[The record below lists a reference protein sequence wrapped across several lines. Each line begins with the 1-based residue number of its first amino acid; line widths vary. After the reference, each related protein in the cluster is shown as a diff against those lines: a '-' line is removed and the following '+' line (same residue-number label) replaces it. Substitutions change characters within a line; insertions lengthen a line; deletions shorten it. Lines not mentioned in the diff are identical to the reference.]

1 MDSPR
6 VETQFY
12 DLPEP
17 LPLKY
22 GGELPGVRV
31 AYETYGQLNES
42 KSNAILLFHAL
53 TGSQHAHGYNPEVP
67 GTGTLWREENHLG
80 WWDAQIGP
88 GKALDTDKFCI
99 ICANLLGSCYGTTG
113 PTTPNVHTGKPW
125 AGLFP
130 RVAATDQ
137 AIMHARL
144 LDHLG
149 VKKLHAIVGPSIGG
163 LMGLTFASLYPERV
177 GKVVSIGSG
186 YKCSMMNRLQLF
198 EQILSIENDPRFKG
212 GFYDPGDPPSHGLA
226 LARIIG
232 HKSFVCLDA
241 LENRARQEV
250 AGGSPLLSWYS
261 LQSSSE
267 SYMLHQ
273 GTKFA
278 LRFDA
283 NSYLRIADLWAHY
296 NAPHELGCSSMQELM
311 KGARAAGQKWLIF
324 AINSDLCFLPTEQLD
339 FARQLAT
346 AGLDVEMVTVNSEKG
361 HDSFLLEPELY
372 DPALKPFLE
381 LEDA

>member
-1 MDSPR
+1 MEVPR
-6 VETQFY
+6 VETLFY

-22 GGELPGVRV
+22 GGELPDVRV
-31 AYETYGQLNES
+31 AYEQYGELNGD

-53 TGSQHAHGYNPEVP
+53 TGSQHAYGYNPAVP

-88 GKALDTDKFCI
+88 GKSLDTEKFCI

-113 PTTPNVHTGKPW
+113 PTTINKSTGKPW
-125 AGLFP
+125 AGFFP
-130 RVAATDQ
+130 RVSATDQ
-137 AIMHARL
+137 AVMHARL
-144 LDHLG
+144 LDYLG
-149 VKKLHAIVGPSIGG
+149 IRKLRAIVGPSIGG
-163 LMGLTFASLYPERV
+163 LIGLTFASLFPERV
-177 GKVVSIGSG
+177 DRVVSIGSG
-186 YKCSMMNRLQLF
+186 YKSSMMNRLQLF
-198 EQILSIENDPRFKG
+198 EQILSIENDPNFKA
-212 GFYDPGDPPSHGLA
+212 GFYTPDAPPSHGLA

-241 LENRARQEV
+241 LENRARREV
-250 AGGSPLLSWYS
+250 SQPGSMLSWYS

-278 LRFDA
+278 QRFDA
-283 NSYLRIADLWAHY
+283 NAYLRIADLWAHFHAAY
-296 NAPHELGCSSMQELM
+296 ELGYETLEELLR
-311 KGARAAGQKWLIF
+311 KLRPSGQKWLVF
-324 AINSDLCFLPTEQLD
+324 AIDSDLCFLPAEQLD
-339 FARQLAT
+339 FSNQLMN
-346 AGLDVEMVTVNSEKG
+346 AGLDTEFVTVHSEKG

-372 DPALKPFLE
+372 DQALKPFL
-381 LEDA
+381 A

>member
-1 MDSPR
+1 MDLPR
-6 VETQFY
+6 VETRFY
-12 DLPEP
+12 DMPEP
-17 LPLKY
+17 LPLRY

-31 AYETYGQLNES
+31 AYEQYGELNKE

-53 TGSQHAHGYNPEVP
+53 TGSQHAYGYNPEVP
-67 GTGTLWREENHLG
+67 GTGTLWREENHVG

-88 GKALDTDKFCI
+88 GKALDTEKFCI

-113 PTTPNVHTGKPW
+113 PTSLNPTTGKPW

-130 RVAATDQ
+130 RVSATDQ
-137 AIMHARL
+137 AVMHAAL
-144 LDHLG
+144 LDYLEINR
-149 VKKLHAIVGPSIGG
+149 LHAIVGPSIGG
-163 LMGLTFASLYPERV
+163 LMGLTFAMLFPDRVER
-177 GKVVSIGSG
+177 VVSIGSG
-186 YKCSMMNRLQLF
+186 YKSSMMNRLQLF
-198 EQILSIENDPRFKG
+198 EQILSIENDPNFKG
-212 GFYDPGDPPSHGLA
+212 GFYTPEAPPIQGLS

-241 LENRARQEV
+241 LESRARKEIN
-250 AGGSPLLSWYS
+250 ASSPFLSWYS

-296 NAPHELGCSSMQELM
+296 NAPSEVGAGSMAEALQ
-311 KGARAAGQKWLIF
+311 GIRQAGQKWLVFGID
-324 AINSDLCFLPTEQLD
+324 SDLCFLPAEQQE
-339 FARQLAT
+339 FATQLAG
-346 AGLDVEMVTVNSEKG
+346 AGVDTEFVLVHSEKG

-372 DPALKPFLE
+372 DPALKPFLA
-381 LEDA
+381 L